1 MKKKKNNKL
10 FRLILLSLFIVYIG
24 LYIANETGYY
34 ESKLNN
40 KVRLTNES
48 IIQFEK
54 DVEDGK
60 NVTIEDYLKDETVD
74 YSNKVSKLGLKFS
87 KTTEDFMSDGLSKIF
102 KVLGKL
108 FS

>member
-10 FRLILLSLFIVYIG
+10 FRLILLSLFIIYIG
-24 LYIANETGYY
+24 LYIAY

-48 IIQFEK
+48 IRQFEK